1 MYSLKSEAS
10 FDSAHFLSNYNGKCK
25 NIHGHRWKIVVE
37 IVSEELIA
45 DGKEKGMVSDFS
57 NLKRDIGKIADYF
70 DHAFIYGIG
79 SLKKSTVN
87 ALIDE
92 GFRLVEVSFRP
103 TAENFA
109 RYIFEAIK
117 KKNYTVKCVTVYET
131 PTNCASY
138 SEN

>member
-1 MYSLKSEAS
+1 
-10 FDSAHFLSNYNGKCK
+10 
-25 NIHGHRWKIVVE
+25 
-37 IVSEELIA
+37 
-45 DGKEKGMVSDFS
+45 MVSDFS

-70 DHAFIYGIG
+70 DHAFIYEIG

>member
-70 DHAFIYGIG
+70 DHAFIYEIG